1 LSALLNTPTTELY
14 LLHNSAFEAE
24 RDGPDGEKLLFLMA
38 QAADKLYLGPV
49 NPAHAKE
56 KDKEGP
62 MNNLLPVLMFLA
74 TVSAF
79 SQGAIAVELPSAAD
93 VSGAGN
99 AVVLVGGMGGGA
111 AGGMGGMTGGTMGGM
126 TGGAMGGMS
135 GGMGGMS
142 GGMNAFGGTPSNG
155 SGSTYGGADPTS
167 GGSQPGQ
174 YYLCVTPYDRCSLAS
189 SPGSLRSGSSC
200 TCSTGHRGTIK

>member
-1 LSALLNTPTTELY
+1 M
-14 LLHNSAFEAE
+14 
-24 RDGPDGEKLLFLMA
+24 RK
-38 QAADKLYLGPV
+38 
-49 NPAHAKE
+49 
-56 KDKEGP
+56 
-62 MNNLLPVLMFLA
+62 LLPVLVLLA
-74 TVSAF
+74 TASPLG
-79 SQGAIAVELPSAAD
+79 QGSIAVELPLATG

-111 AGGMGGMTGGTMGGM
+111 GAGGMGGGAGGMGGMTGGGMGGM
-126 TGGAMGGMS
+126 TGGGMS

-142 GGMNAFGGTPSNG
+142 GGMGGY
-155 SGSTYGGADPTS
+155 SGMPGNSLGRTDSGADPS
-167 GGSQPGQ
+167 GGGVQPAQ

>member
-1 LSALLNTPTTELY
+1 M
-14 LLHNSAFEAE
+14 
-24 RDGPDGEKLLFLMA
+24 RKLR
-38 QAADKLYLGPV
+38 PV
-49 NPAHAKE
+49 F
-56 KDKEGP
+56 
-62 MNNLLPVLMFLA
+62 VFLA
-74 TVSAF
+74 TSSAF
-79 SQGAIAVELPSAAD
+79 SQGSIAVEFPFAVH

-111 AGGMGGMTGGTMGGM
+111 AGGMGGAVGGMTGGGMGGM
-126 TGGAMGGMS
+126 TGGGMS

-142 GGMNAFGGTPSNG
+142 GGMGGFGGTPGNSL
-155 SGSTYGGADPTS
+155 GSTYGGPDPTTT
-167 GGSQPGQ
+167 GGPQPAQ